1 MIIIYLTLFLIFLQL
16 TSRFIDV
23 DQCKLTSLVS
33 QLIFSLQLIDL
44 VLYLQISFL
53 TIMVTIV
60 WDCDMPWIM
69 CLVTLCLIDEL
80 FTELKQSFFYILSD
94 SHLELFVFIFLL
106 YLLFVHMNMKFD
118 IMRLIKQKLCELLLC
133 MLDWIEILRL
143 TNIWWLVVMDRKL
156 VWISDWIVGMADK
169 IVYSSFPDYY
179 EQYYNEQYDDI
190 IQHLIIIWEI
200 A

>member
-1 MIIIYLTLFLIFLQL
+1 
-16 TSRFIDV
+16 
-23 DQCKLTSLVS
+23 
-33 QLIFSLQLIDL
+33 
-44 VLYLQISFL
+44 
-53 TIMVTIV
+53 
-60 WDCDMPWIM
+60 
-69 CLVTLCLIDEL
+69 
-80 FTELKQSFFYILSD
+80 
-94 SHLELFVFIFLL
+94 
-106 YLLFVHMNMKFD
+106 
-118 IMRLIKQKLCELLLC
+118 